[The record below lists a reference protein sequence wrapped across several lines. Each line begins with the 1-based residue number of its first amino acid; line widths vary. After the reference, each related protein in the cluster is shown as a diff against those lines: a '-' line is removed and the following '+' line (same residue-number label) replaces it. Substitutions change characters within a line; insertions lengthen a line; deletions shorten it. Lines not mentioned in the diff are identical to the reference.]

1 MAKACGY
8 CVYMDLN
15 VMKDGKYQCERD
27 KVFRFATSSDA
38 QSCYKYCE
46 RFRRDMDRAEEAI
59 KNSKRYQEANKSYE
73 AVGCYITTVVVNI
86 LGESDTIELLM
97 TLRKFRKEVL
107 QVDPKYRDILFKYDA
122 LGPVLARAI
131 VASKD
136 RVSLAMDIYNIYLK
150 GCKRYIEKGEYDK
163 AVELYKE
170 LTNSLIER
178 FIGMKAVGS
187 KVYESYDQQSG
198 GHGAIKLTQM

>member
-1 MAKACGY
+1 
-8 CVYMDLN
+8 MDLN
-15 VMKDGKYQCERD
+15 VIKEGKHPCERD
-27 KVFRFATSSDA
+27 GVFRFATSSDA

-73 AVGCYITTVVVNI
+73 AVGCYITTVVVGI
-86 LGESDTIELLM
+86 LGESDTSELLM

-131 VASKD
+131 VTSREKE
-136 RVSLAMDIYNIYLK
+136 SLAMDIYNIYLK

-163 AVELYKE
+163 AVELYIE
-170 LTNSLIER
+170 LTNSLIAR
-178 FIGMKAVGS
+178 FIDSSAIGS
-187 KVYESYDQQSG
+187 KVEDSYDQQSG
-198 GHGAIKLTQM
+198 GHGAIKLTKI